1 MFPIPADPLA
11 QRLLLNALPGVGPA
25 TVRRLRDAFG
35 GDLAAALRARP
46 AELARIKG
54 VGTRLA
60 ATVAARDFDWA
71 AELARVEALG
81 FRVVADGA
89 PDWPLAFAPLWDPPL
104 VLYAEGAALPGE
116 RAVAIVGS
124 RHCTAYGAGLA
135 RRFARELAAA
145 GWWIVSGLARGID
158 TAAHE
163 GALDADGR
171 TVAVL
176 GHGLDLTYPPEGR
189 ALRARMRER
198 GGVLSEFPLG
208 RPADRQSF
216 PQRNRIVAALVRA
229 VVVIET
235 DVDGG
240 SLITARFAGDLGKTL
255 CAVPGRVDSP
265 ASRGCHALLRD
276 GATLVT
282 GVDDILRELGEAR
295 DLATLPLPSPTAPA
309 PEHARWLRPF
319 AGGTA
324 HDAES
329 LAEAT
334 HCAPAEAAAML
345 ALLEI
350 RGLLLRRPDGR
361 HEAG

>member
-1 MFPIPADPLA
+1 
-11 QRLLLNALPGVGPA
+11 
-25 TVRRLRDAFG
+25 
-35 GDLAAALRARP
+35 
-46 AELARIKG
+46 
-54 VGTRLA
+54 
-60 ATVAARDFDWA
+60 
-71 AELARVEALG
+71 
-81 FRVVADGA
+81 
-89 PDWPLAFAPLWDPPL
+89 
-104 VLYAEGAALPGE
+104 VLYAEGATLPGE
-116 RAVAIVGS
+116 RAVAIIGS
-124 RHCTAYGAGLA
+124 LHCTAYGAGLA
-135 RRFARELAAA
+135 RRFARDLAAA

-163 GALDADGR
+163 GALDAEGR

-216 PQRNRIVAALVRA
+216 PQRNRIVAALARA

-295 DLATLPLPSPTAPA
+295 DQAALPLPSPAAPA

>member
-1 MFPIPADPLA
+1 MLPIPTDPLA

-25 TVRRLRDAFG
+25 TLRRLRDGFK
-35 GDLAAALRARP
+35 GDLGAALRAKP

-54 VGTRLA
+54 VGTKVA
-60 ATVAARDFDWA
+60 ATIAARDFDWA
-71 AELARVEALG
+71 GELARTEALG
-81 FRVVADGA
+81 FRVVGEPS
-89 PDWPLAFAPLWDPPL
+89 PDWPIAFAALWDPPT
-104 VLYAEGAALPGE
+104 VLYVDGACLPGE
-116 RAVAIVGS
+116 RAVAVIGS
-124 RHCTAYGAGLA
+124 RHCTPYGAALA
-135 RRFARELAAA
+135 RRLARELAAE
-145 GWWIVSGLARGID
+145 GWCIVSGLARGID

-163 GALDADGR
+163 GALDAGGR

-216 PQRNRIVAALVRA
+216 PQRNRVVAALVRA
-229 VVVIET
+229 VVVVET

-265 ASRGCHALLRD
+265 ASRGCHALIRD
-276 GATLVT
+276 GATLVSSA
-282 GVDDILRELGEAR
+282 DEILRELGEAR
-295 DLATLPLPSPTAPA
+295 GEPGLPSPVNAAPA

-329 LAEAT
+329 LAEAA

-345 ALLEI
+345 TLLEI

-361 HEAG
+361 HEQG

>member
-1 MFPIPADPLA
+1 LQIDGQPL
-11 QRLLLNALPGVGPA
+11 
-25 TVRRLRDAFG
+25 
-35 GDLAAALRARP
+35 
-46 AELARIKG
+46 
-54 VGTRLA
+54 
-60 ATVAARDFDWA
+60 
-71 AELARVEALG
+71 
-81 FRVVADGA
+81 
-89 PDWPLAFAPLWDPPL
+89 
-104 VLYAEGAALPGE
+104 
-116 RAVAIVGS
+116 
-124 RHCTAYGAGLA
+124 
-135 RRFARELAAA
+135 
-145 GWWIVSGLARGID
+145 
-158 TAAHE
+158 
-163 GALDADGR
+163 
-171 TVAVL
+171 
-176 GHGLDLTYPPEGR
+176 EGR
-189 ALRARMRER
+189 
-198 GGVLSEFPLG
+198 
-208 RPADRQSF
+208 DQ
-216 PQRNRIVAALVRA
+216 AALVRA

-361 HEAG
+361 HETG

>member
-1 MFPIPADPLA
+1 
-11 QRLLLNALPGVGPA
+11 
-25 TVRRLRDAFG
+25 
-35 GDLAAALRARP
+35 
-46 AELARIKG
+46 
-54 VGTRLA
+54 
-60 ATVAARDFDWA
+60 
-71 AELARVEALG
+71 LARVEALG
-81 FRVVADGA
+81 FRVVAEGA

-104 VLYAEGAALPGE
+104 VLYAEGATLPGE
-116 RAVAIVGS
+116 RAVAIIGS

-135 RRFARELAAA
+135 RRFARDLAAA

-163 GALDADGR
+163 GALDAEGR

-216 PQRNRIVAALVRA
+216 PQRNRIVAALARA

-295 DLATLPLPSPTAPA
+295 DQAALPLPSPAAPA